1 MYNKHSCTNIIFIS
15 AIAKTFESNKYN
27 NIGHKVLINCDSR
40 CSYCITECAS
50 AITENQTELQL
61 TDSSAPDFTLV
72 WKHPKAEVSWCD
84 CTISLSMCTSS
95 QLFLSEVIE
104 GVLDQSMP
112 LPRFEIAN
120 SFVLSGETIPAPLHY
135 TLYSGNL
142 LCEERRKEDDKL
154 VPAGLQAQ
162 PGAKQICQT
171 SNAKQICQTNLHCT
185 QLMFATSANF
195 PNYVLHLFHH
205 GVGWG

>member
-1 MYNKHSCTNIIFIS
+1 MYNIHRCTNIIFIS

-27 NIGHKVLINCDSR
+27 NIGHKVPKNCDSR

-84 CTISLSMCTSS
+84 CTLSLSMCTSS
-95 QLFLSEVIE
+95 QQILSEVTE

-112 LPRFEIAN
+112 RFEIWDRQFLCLVGWN
-120 SFVLSGETIPAPLHY
+120 HTSPAPLHIV
-135 TLYSGNL
+135 LGQSSVWR
-142 LCEERRKEDDKL
+142 EEKGGRQT
-154 VPAGLQAQ
+154 GSSLQAQ
-162 PGAKQICQT
+162 SGAKLVLN
-171 SNAKQICQTNLHCT
+171 NAKQICQQQHCT
-185 QLMFATSANF
+185 QLMFATSAKF
-195 PNYVLHLFHH
+195 PNYVLHVFHH